1 MKLQNAFGQFTCS
14 KFKYCN
20 ILYENLNRVHKLNV
34 FKNSPKE
41 NMPALIALRQAY
53 RYIYTYIQCMY
64 KQDLWNRQLTTR
76 SVPLHRESVTNQHS
90 LHFRCSS
97 MCLALAQIWGVRL
110 DSPYDNVSI
119 LANTSKF
126 WKSSAD
132 MASLLACRA
141 PTKSSWTSYK
151 KFSATLYD

>member
-1 MKLQNAFGQFTCS
+1 MQHTLRKLKQSAQTKCFQ
-14 KFKYCN
+14 KFAQRKYAG
-20 ILYENLNRVHKLNV
+20 INRTAAGV
-34 FKNSPKE
+34 S
-41 NMPALIALRQAY
+41 IY
-53 RYIYTYIQCMY
+53 IIYTYIQCMY

-76 SVPLHRESVTNQHS
+76 SVPLHGESVTNQHS

-151 KFSATLYD
+151 KI